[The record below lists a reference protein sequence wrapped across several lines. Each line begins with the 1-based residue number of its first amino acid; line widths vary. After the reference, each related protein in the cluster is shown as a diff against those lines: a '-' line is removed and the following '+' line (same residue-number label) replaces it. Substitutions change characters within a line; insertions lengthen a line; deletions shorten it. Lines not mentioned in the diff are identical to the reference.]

1 LNDKIEIIGYKAFD
15 NDLKCRGFQYEIGKS
30 YKQDGDIQVCENGFH
45 FCENPLDVLSY
56 YDLTTSRFAVV
67 SGSSNSSKCDDDSK
81 IATAEITI
89 KAELK
94 LPDFIKK
101 SVDYLL
107 SACGKETAASGDRSH
122 LAASGDRSQLAA
134 SGDCSQLA
142 ASGYCS
148 QLAAS
153 GGCSQLAAS
162 GGCSQLAAS
171 GDCSQLAASGDRSQ
185 LAASGYRSQLAAS
198 GGCSQLAASGD
209 CSQLAASGDD
219 SVVMSCGLRSKA
231 KAGKDGAIA
240 LTYKDEHGRFR
251 IAVGYIGEGLKAGT
265 FYKVNSSGE
274 FLELSK

>member
-1 LNDKIEIIGYKAFD
+1 MRQAYSKTRIQNGKPRGIILNDKIEIIGYKAFD

-142 ASGYCS
+142 ASG
-148 QLAAS
+148 
-153 GGCSQLAAS
+153 
-162 GGCSQLAAS
+162 
-171 GDCSQLAASGDRSQ
+171 
-185 LAASGYRSQLAAS
+185 
-198 GGCSQLAASGD
+198 
-209 CSQLAASGDD
+209 DD

>member
-1 LNDKIEIIGYKAFD
+1 MKLRRACSETRIQNGKPRGIILNDKIEIIGYKAFD

-107 SACGKETAASGDRSH
+107 SACGKETAASGD
-122 LAASGDRSQLAA
+122 
-134 SGDCSQLA
+134 
-142 ASGYCS
+142 
-148 QLAAS
+148 
-153 GGCSQLAAS
+153 
-162 GGCSQLAAS
+162 
-171 GDCSQLAASGDRSQ
+171 
-185 LAASGYRSQLAAS
+185 
-198 GGCSQLAASGD
+198 

>member
-1 LNDKIEIIGYKAFD
+1 MKLRRACSETRIQNGKPRGIILNDKIEIIGYKAFD

-107 SACGKETAASGDRSH
+107 SACGKETAASGD
-122 LAASGDRSQLAA
+122 
-134 SGDCSQLA
+134 
-142 ASGYCS
+142 
-148 QLAAS
+148 
-153 GGCSQLAAS
+153 
-162 GGCSQLAAS
+162 CSQLAAS
-171 GDCSQLAASGDRSQ
+171 GDDSQLAASGYRSKLAASGYRSK

-198 GGCSQLAASGD
+198 GDRSQLAASGD